1 MHRKSTVLQVKEG
14 GNTTE
19 LDAVL
24 RSHIVK
30 HWKNGKFYVATASIT
45 TEYPTQSF
53 EEGGNATE
61 FDAVFRSHQGK
72 HCKNGKSDA
81 VTTEMTT

>member
-1 MHRKSTVLQVKEG
+1 MTFEDINVVAYKEG

-30 HWKNGKFYVATASIT
+30 HWKNGKFYVVTASRT
-45 TEYPTQSF
+45 TENPKIL
-53 EEGGNATE
+53 
-61 FDAVFRSHQGK
+61 RSL
-72 HCKNGKSDA
+72 C
-81 VTTEMTT
+81 

>member
-1 MHRKSTVLQVKEG
+1 MASSFKKSSLSWPIE
-14 GNTTE
+14 
-19 LDAVL
+19 
-24 RSHIVK
+24 
-30 HWKNGKFYVATASIT
+30 
-45 TEYPTQSF
+45 TEYYCSIVSQAVIYSISRASSTR

-81 VTTEMTT
+81 VTTEIIKLGI

>member
-1 MHRKSTVLQVKEG
+1 MA
-14 GNTTE
+14 TE
-19 LDAVL
+19 L
-24 RSHIVK
+24 
-30 HWKNGKFYVATASIT
+30 G
-45 TEYPTQSF
+45 YPMIYQ
-53 EEGGNATE
+53 EGGNATE

>member
-1 MHRKSTVLQVKEG
+1 MIKPVSVGFEYHVVHFNKCIKTPERLEKMAKMEEG

-30 HWKNGKFYVATASIT
+30 H
-45 TEYPTQSF
+45 
-53 EEGGNATE
+53 
-61 FDAVFRSHQGK
+61 
-72 HCKNGKSDA
+72 
-81 VTTEMTT
+81 